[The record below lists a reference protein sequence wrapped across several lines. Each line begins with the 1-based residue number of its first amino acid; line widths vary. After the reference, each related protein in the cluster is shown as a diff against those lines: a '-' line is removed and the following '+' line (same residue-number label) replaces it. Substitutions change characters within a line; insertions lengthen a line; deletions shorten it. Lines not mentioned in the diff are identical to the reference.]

1 MASFDQNGLSFSKLS
16 LSLSLSLSL
25 TSPARSIASP
35 IPFEL
40 IEVQVD
46 SYSGED
52 DIVRLDDVYRRHAQ
66 A

>member
-1 MASFDQNGLSFSKLS
+1 MDQVFRN
-16 LSLSLSLSL
+16 SLSL
-25 TSPARSIASP
+25 TSLARSIASP